1 MAAGAASGSQHT
13 GSGSAGGSFN
23 LTSCAIAHSINL
35 STKEDSMTTSDNPFE
50 LLTDD
55 KHEANVMRISAY
67 MAMLLAKAIERHGRP
82 KSAELLGVS
91 VSRVSRL
98 ANRTGSGMTI
108 DFMLLSLSKLG
119 AEVNADMLAGEGG
132 PVNGA
137 RVIVTI

>member
-1 MAAGAASGSQHT
+1 
-13 GSGSAGGSFN
+13 
-23 LTSCAIAHSINL
+23 
-35 STKEDSMTTSDNPFE
+35 MTTSDNPFE